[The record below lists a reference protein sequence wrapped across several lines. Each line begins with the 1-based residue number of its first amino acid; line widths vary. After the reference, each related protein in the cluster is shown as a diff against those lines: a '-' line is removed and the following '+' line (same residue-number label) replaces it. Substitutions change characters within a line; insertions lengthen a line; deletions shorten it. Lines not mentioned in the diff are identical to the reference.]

1 MSKKNNNAVFY
12 LIVFLILC
20 FGAFSIFKYLDK
32 KAEEEGRR
40 AAKEWYDGQIEKTLH
55 SIRK

>member
-20 FGAFSIFKYLDK
+20 FGAFSIFTYLEK
-32 KAEEEGRR
+32 KAMEEGRR
-40 AAKEWYDGQIEKTLH
+40 DAQKWYDEQLEKELH
-55 SIRK
+55 YIR